1 MKKTISIIALLVILF
16 LLIEFLVT
24 RFTSSHSITYTI
36 KSNDIEFN
44 LDEKYSKKEDDT
56 YSISISY
63 DKYVFNY
70 LVSNNYNKQKKI
82 VDNIEYFKDG
92 DNICVYPILKDKQ
105 EVYILCSDGNNIYSS
120 YVYPNQNFIN
130 EIKNKLIEKKY
141 LSVKEPK
148 VEETTTYDSST
159 IYLNNMNDSDKIL
172 YWKYKGIDVFSKN
185 KQTNVSVLEFDKY
198 DNKVGY
204 LAGNYY
210 LIPNYRNQKVLEF
223 SSVTAINLKN
233 LDRKEIDLDM
243 ILSSD
248 TYVNGVVDDK
258 LYYTDPS
265 NLLQVEVKPS
275 NSNVR
280 LIGDSSMGG
289 QMYDGQWKDRNIYD
303 FKSSEIKFRNN
314 IDTGISYIDI
324 LEGTGSYYFY
334 TSDGKLYQVLKEHTD
349 KPILLYQTQG
359 LTNFNV
365 VGNDIYYVTGS
376 NVYNFNIFDGSRVVM
391 TNNDLNYNNTNRI
404 HVYRNK

>member
-148 VEETTTYDSST
+148 VEETTTYDNST
-159 IYLNNMNDSDKIL
+159 IYLNNMNNSDKIL

-233 LDRKEIDLDM
+233 LDRKEKEIQVY
-243 ILSSD
+243 ISQFQR
-248 TYVNGVVDDK
+248 
-258 LYYTDPS
+258 
-265 NLLQVEVKPS
+265 LQITAEEKKVFFV
-275 NSNVR
+275 
-280 LIGDSSMGG
+280 
-289 QMYDGQWKDRNIYD
+289 
-303 FKSSEIKFRNN
+303 
-314 IDTGISYIDI
+314 
-324 LEGTGSYYFY
+324 
-334 TSDGKLYQVLKEHTD
+334 
-349 KPILLYQTQG
+349 
-359 LTNFNV
+359 
-365 VGNDIYYVTGS
+365 
-376 NVYNFNIFDGSRVVM
+376 
-391 TNNDLNYNNTNRI
+391 
-404 HVYRNK
+404 